1 MHTHYCLHS
10 FILVAKLNIL
20 VIAQKNLVNFLAEV
34 QSSIILKMNGKLAK
48 SLKMNG
54 KQAEVQN
61 SKTVILLLTLQS
73 INSPK

>member
-1 MHTHYCLHS
+1 
-10 FILVAKLNIL
+10 
-20 VIAQKNLVNFLAEV
+20 
-34 QSSIILKMNGKLAK
+34 MNGKLAK